1 MEIAQSK
8 LNLGLE
14 CAGLIT
20 RTSEN
25 AKHNF
30 QLGDFVLCWSPGSLA
45 THVQVDANY
54 CVKIPDGL
62 PFVEAVTLL
71 TGHATMIRGLMELC
85 SLEHGESILIH
96 SGAGADGLAAIQ
108 IARIIGAKV

>member
-1 MEIAQSK
+1 MDITQSK

-20 RTSEN
+20 RTDQN

-45 THVQVDANY
+45 SHIQVDANY
-54 CVKIPDGL
+54 CVKLPDGL

-71 TGHATMIRGLMELC
+71 TGHATMIRGLKELC
-85 SLEHGESILIH
+85 NLEQGESILIH
-96 SGAGADGLAAIQ
+96 SGAGADGIAAIQ